1 MFSIS
6 SRPILVGAVLS
17 LTLLAI
23 PSPDQVL
30 AQYQQTGIDSQ
41 PTASTTIVRID
52 PAVEYFNQAEEQLE
66 QGEYRR
72 AIEYYNLALRHSAT
86 YFERFIYGRG
96 VALIGLKNYKGA
108 LRDLSQAID
117 VSPNFAAAYQSR
129 GVARYR
135 LGDNSGAL
143 EDYNQALA
151 LNPELPASYYNRGSA
166 KLQMGDRQGAI
177 EDLKLAA
184 KLLTEQGR
192 ISDSRR
198 ALERAEKLRA
208 SS

>member
-6 SRPILVGAVLS
+6 LRPTIAGAVLAIAL
-17 LTLLAI
+17 LTI
-23 PSPDQVL
+23 PSPEQVQ
-30 AQYQQTGIDSQ
+30 AQYQQTGIDSR
-41 PTASTTIVRID
+41 PAASLIVVRID
-52 PAVEYFNQAEEQLE
+52 PAIEYFNQAEEKLE

-72 AIEYYNLALRHSAT
+72 AVEYYNLALRHSTT

-129 GVARYR
+129 GVVRYR
-135 LGDNSGAL
+135 LGDNTGAL

-151 LNPELPASYYNRGSA
+151 LNPDLPASYYNRGSA

-177 EDLKLAA
+177 EDLKSAA
-184 KLLTEQGR
+184 RLLTEQGR
-192 ISDSRR
+192 ISDSQR
-198 ALERAEKLRA
+198 ALERAEKLQA